1 MYAKKVQGLSQA
13 QGQKRAQILTS
24 AFTQTKPTQQK
35 LIVGLLS
42 LLLLAGGAIHA
53 QHAAAADSLT
63 DNPLQDNSANVSG
76 VVIEVITDPNDSVLA
91 SEPVQDYLDDT
102 IAVEQVQ
109 TDLWARIKDGYAMP
123 NTTSGYTQRQENWYA
138 SNPDY
143 LKRMLGRS
151 QKYLFHIVEEVQ
163 KRNMPTEIALLPMIE
178 SAFNPQAYSRS
189 RASGIWQFIP
199 STGKHFGLQ
208 QNWWVDNRRDV
219 TAATDAALNYL
230 EKLHGMFGSWDL
242 ALAAYNAGEGT
253 VQRAINRNRDAGLP
267 TDYASLSLPEETR
280 NYVPKLQAIKNI
292 ITNPQKFGLN
302 VDSIPNRPYF
312 ARVTTPKQIDSK
324 LAAELAEI
332 SYEEFS
338 ALNPSYNRPVITS
351 QGEKHQLLLPVW
363 AAERFAQNLANYD
376 KPLSNWQTYNAKRG
390 ESLDNIAQKF
400 GMDVSQLRQANGLS
414 SGNRLHADRAMLV
427 ALANNGQANATDAN
441 SNLID
446 ETEMENNNVIKESAA
461 RAEPKREEA
470 KTEREQIEHRIEHI
484 KVAPVIHKVKRGD
497 TLLAL
502 AAKYDTDTK
511 TLMKLNHLKNGQ
523 LKAGQKIQLTEA
535 SVKTVEISSKHSK
548 NKLSKNESAKNESTK
563 SKLSDSKVSKNDKA
577 NKEKYSHKKTIA
589 SRDDDTKSKK
599 NVASKSD
606 KSKSEKQSDKRSLV
620 SELISKK
627 TSSRRTSVRSNV
639 RIR

>member
-1 MYAKKVQGLSQA
+1 MHVRKTQGFTQA
-13 QGQKRAQILTS
+13 QGLKQAQILTL
-24 AFTQTKPTQQK
+24 AKPTQQK

-42 LLLLAGGAIHA
+42 LLLLAGGTIYA
-53 QHAAAADSLT
+53 QRAAADTSLINNT
-63 DNPLQDNSANVSG
+63 IQDNAENVSG
-76 VVIEVITDPNDSVLA
+76 VVIEVITDPNDSALA
-91 SEPVQDYLDDT
+91 SEPVQDYLGDT
-102 IAVEQVQ
+102 GAIEQIQ

-123 NTTSGYTQRQENWYA
+123 NTTSSYTTRQENWYTA
-138 SNPDY
+138 NPDY

-163 KRNMPTEIALLPMIE
+163 KRGIPTEIALLPMIE

-219 TAATDAALNYL
+219 TAATDAALTYL

-267 TDYASLSLPEETR
+267 TDYLSLNLPEETR

-292 ITNPQKFGLN
+292 ISDPQKFGLN

-332 SYEEFS
+332 SYDEFT
-338 ALNPSYNRPVITS
+338 ALNPSYNRPVIISKSTS

-390 ESLDNIAQKF
+390 ENLDNIAQKF
-400 GMDVSQLRQANGLS
+400 GMNVGQLRQANGLAA
-414 SGNRLHADRAMLV
+414 GNKLHTDRTMLV
-427 ALANNGQANATDAN
+427 SLANNGQTTMTDIDTNAINEA
-441 SNLID
+441 
-446 ETEMENNNVIKESAA
+446 EMEDNNAIHEPVERVVKT
-461 RAEPKREEA
+461 EPKEA
-470 KTEREQIEHRIEHI
+470 KVEP
-484 KVAPVIHKVKRGD
+484 KLVPPVIHKVKRGD

-502 AAKYDTDTK
+502 SAKYDTDTK
-511 TLMKLNHLKNGQ
+511 TLMKLNHLKNAQ
-523 LKAGQKIQLTEA
+523 LKAGQSIQLTEA
-535 SVKTVEISSKHSK
+535 SYKVSNKSSDNKREKVTKLSK
-548 NKLSKNESAKNESTK
+548 NDDKNDNKNDKSSNNKLSKA
-563 SKLSDSKVSKNDKA
+563 DKVSNDKPGR
-577 NKEKYSHKKTIA
+577 NKTVA
-589 SRDDDTKSKK
+589 SREDNTKSKK
-599 NVASKSD
+599 NSASRDS
-606 KSKSEKQSDKRSLV
+606 KRSLV
-620 SELISKK
+620 SQLISKK
-627 TSSRRTSVRSNV
+627 SSSRRASVRSNV

>member
-1 MYAKKVQGLSQA
+1 MQVKKIAGNTQTHNL
-13 QGQKRAQILTS
+13 KRAQIL
-24 AFTQTKPTQQK
+24 ALVKPTQQR
-35 LIVGLLS
+35 LAIGLLS
-42 LLLLAGGAIHA
+42 LLLLAGGTIYA
-53 QHAAAADSLT
+53 QHAAADTNPTTNSTADVT
-63 DNPLQDNSANVSG
+63 YDDATNVSG
-76 VVIEVITDPNDSVLA
+76 VVIEVITDPSDSALIG
-91 SEPVQDYLDDT
+91 EPVQDYLEDT
-102 IAVEQVQ
+102 GANEHAQ

-123 NTTSGYTQRQENWYA
+123 NTTSSYTSRQENWYA

-163 KRNMPTEIALLPMIE
+163 KRGIPTEIALLPMIE
-178 SAFNPQAYSRS
+178 SAFNPQANSRS
-189 RASGIWQFIP
+189 RAAGIWQFIP

-267 TDYASLSLPEETR
+267 TDYISLSLPEETR

-292 ITNPQKFGLN
+292 ITDPQKYGLN

-312 ARVTTPKQIDSK
+312 ARVTTPKQIDAK

-332 SYEEFS
+332 SYDEFT

-390 ESLDNIAQKF
+390 ERMDNIAQKF
-400 GMDVSQLRQANGLS
+400 GMGVNQLRHVNGFNS
-414 SGNRLHADRAMLV
+414 DNKLHSARAVLV
-427 ALANNGQANATDAN
+427 PVTYNGQPILTD
-441 SNLID
+441 SGTSLIN
-446 ETEMENNNVIKESAA
+446 EAELENNNTLIEPEEIAKPKLVKI
-461 RAEPKREEA
+461 EPKL
-470 KTEREQIEHRIEHI
+470 
-484 KVAPVIHKVKRGD
+484 VPPVIHKVKRGD
-497 TLLAL
+497 TLIAL
-502 AAKYDTDTK
+502 AAKYNTDTE
-511 TLMKLNHLKNGQ
+511 TLMTLNHLKNKQ
-523 LKAGQKIQLTEA
+523 LKAGQNLQLTEA
-535 SVKTVEISSKHSK
+535 SHKDNGKNTEKTA
-548 NKLSKNESAKNESTK
+548 KLSKNYSAS
-563 SKLSDSKVSKNDKA
+563 NDK
-577 NKEKYSHKKTIA
+577 H
-589 SRDDDTKSKK
+589 SRNQQITSRADHATGKK
-599 NVASKSD
+599 NVASKST
-606 KSKSEKQSDKRSLV
+606 RRNLV
-620 SELISKK
+620 SQLLGKK
-627 TSSRRTSVRSNV
+627 TNSRRTSVQSNL